1 MISHSD
7 ACNEVIFVIQCFG
20 GRAWRREVG
29 LFYDE
34 RGGARKIGVAGQ
46 GDVYGYLPPLRYG
59 HLAAP
64 IEVEVKTGQGRRREE
79 QKRWAHFVKKMGA
92 LYHLA
97 RFNDLVDGRETL
109 ASYLKEIG
117 YVRVHS

>member
-1 MISHSD
+1 MNHSD
-7 ACNEVIFVIQCFG
+7 ACNTVIFEIQAHG

-34 RGGARKIGVAGQ
+34 RGGARTIGVKGQ
-46 GDVYGYLPPLRYG
+46 ADVYGIMPGGR
-59 HLAAP
+59 H
-64 IEVEVKTGQGRRREE
+64 IEVEVKTGNATRHEKQRA
-79 QKRWAHFVKKMGA
+79 WAHFVKEMGA

-109 ASYLKEIG
+109 SDYLQEHGHGRID
-117 YVRVHS
+117 S